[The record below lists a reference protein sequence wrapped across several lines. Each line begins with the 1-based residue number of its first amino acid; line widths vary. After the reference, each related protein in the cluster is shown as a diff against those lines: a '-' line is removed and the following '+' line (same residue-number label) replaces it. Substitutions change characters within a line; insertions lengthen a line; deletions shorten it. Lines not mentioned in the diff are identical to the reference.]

1 MILFSIPFLFLSVDS
16 AFASPTVESS
26 GFGTITDATAATNTL
41 IISPVSIG
49 TQSDRLL
56 VVNVAL
62 DRHFVSALTVTSVT
76 YNGTGSCT
84 TSQSFTQIVTVN
96 GVETRNEMWYLTA
109 PVSSSTCSIY
119 IKLSDN
125 VGNIGG
131 AFDDTSVTAGFV
143 FFSGVD
149 QTTPIDGTFTNTAI
163 ANSATPSVSVLNPPT
178 NTDHYVLDIMS
189 TRASVTVGNPT
200 AGANQL
206 SRFTSRDAGVF
217 SPFSAGS
224 SVQLGGSDDVMSWSL
239 GAAGQWASSV
249 IVIRSCSLSSCTPI
263 STTETNGGGCSG
275 DCTPP
280 TLGLD
285 RNSKRIV
292 SEGFSFNGNP
302 IDVNL
307 YYTPYPL
314 IITNVGQ
321 ENTLVLKIHDNSGP
335 QNIAHIEVAFGL
347 EHGESFNDSHAIII
361 WDRTFDGKETL
372 TFHDPENIFEN
383 VKTVT
388 EESQCTLITSQCM
401 TITFYH
407 TFRAPLDSN
416 MVSTN
421 IWDYDRNAWQN
432 YFNHGIQITGE
443 SMNPAIQH
451 TGIYQGHI
459 YHLTETEKNNAVDNF
474 GNTWTLKYGL
484 WEQDFISIK
493 KNDSESMN
501 YNKIQA
507 IKYVLKDKSLN
518 DISESFGYDNRNNDS
533 FVINKNNQTLIA
545 ESLMDELCPKCTDE
559 PFDKINNIF
568 YYQIPERIQRSDNL
582 ELHTEMK
589 NQAEIASKIMRGTL
603 RDTDHEISYD

>member
-1 MILFSIPFLFLSVDS
+1 MFSVVPFLFLSVDS
-16 AFASPTVESS
+16 AFASPTNVSS
-26 GFGTITDATAATNTL
+26 GFGTITDATTATNTL
-41 IISPVSIG
+41 ILSPVSIG

-56 VVNVAL
+56 VVNIAL

-84 TSQSFTQIVTVN
+84 TSQSFTQIVAVN
-96 GVETRNEMWYLTA
+96 GVQTRNEMWYLTA
-109 PVSSSTCSIY
+109 PVSSSACSIY
-119 IKLSDN
+119 IKLSEN
-125 VGNIGG
+125 AGNMVGLT
-131 AFDDTSVTAGFV
+131 DDTSVTAGYV

-149 QTTPIDGTFTNTAI
+149 QTTPIGGTFTNTASG
-163 ANSATPSVSVLNPPT
+163 NSATPSVSVLNPPT
-178 NTDHYVLDIMS
+178 NTNHYVIDVMS
-189 TRASVTVGNPT
+189 TRAQVSPIQT
-200 AGANQL
+200 AGANQDH
-206 SRFTSRDAGVF
+206 SFRSNDAGAL

-224 SVQLGGSDDVMSWSL
+224 STQPGGSDDVMSWNLNGDS
-239 GAAGQWASSV
+239 GQWASSV
-249 IVIRSCSLSSCTPI
+249 IVIRSCSLSSCTSI
-263 STTETNGGGCSG
+263 STTETNGDGCSG
-275 DCTPP
+275 DCTHP

-285 RNSKRIV
+285 INSKRVV

-302 IDVNL
+302 VDVNL

-314 IITNVGQ
+314 ITTNVGQ
-321 ENTLVLKIHDNSGP
+321 ENTLVLKIYDDSGP

-347 EHGESFNDSHAIII
+347 EHGASFNDSHAIII

-372 TFHDPENIFEN
+372 TFHDPENVFEN

-407 TFRAPLDSN
+407 TFKAPLESN

-459 YHLTETEKNNAVDNF
+459 YHLIETEKNNAVDNF
-474 GNTWTLKYGL
+474 GNTWTLKYDL
-484 WEQDFISIK
+484 WERDFISVK

-518 DISESFGYDNRNNDS
+518 DISKSFGYDNRNNN
-533 FVINKNNQTLIA
+533 FFMINKNNQTLIA

-559 PFDKINNIF
+559 PFDKINDIF

-582 ELHTEMK
+582 ELHTAMK
-589 NQAEIASKIMRGTL
+589 NQAEIASKIL
-603 RDTDHEISYD
+603 QD